1 VKDLKPVVEK
11 ALTLPHSKAVGEWLL
26 EKLSGVIPESFLCTL

>member
-1 VKDLKPVVEK
+1 VREIRPVVEK

-26 EKLSGVIPESFLCTL
+26 EKLSGTLPEGMLCL